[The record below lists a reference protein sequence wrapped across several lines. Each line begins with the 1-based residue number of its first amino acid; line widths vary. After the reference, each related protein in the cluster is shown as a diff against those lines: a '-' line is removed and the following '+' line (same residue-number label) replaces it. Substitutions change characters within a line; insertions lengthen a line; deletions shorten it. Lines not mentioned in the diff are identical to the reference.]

1 MNTNE
6 EVVKKEPHGLYGPW
20 GLSTS
25 VVRLRTV
32 HMALFEEDH
41 AIANLT

>member
-20 GLSTS
+20 AGPCLTAPY
-25 VVRLRTV
+25 
-32 HMALFEEDH
+32 MAPLEEDH
-41 AIANLT
+41 SIANRT